1 MFSIFRDADQLEN
14 VEEQLHT
21 MLASCED
28 AYRLATTAAF
38 GEADVSEAGDQLM
51 ALDKAINKT
60 ERSIRRELLV
70 HGTVKGAD
78 VDQGLMLT
86 YMSLAKDIE
95 RIGDKCKDIWELAE
109 IGANLGISED
119 VEELQ
124 RHRVHVG
131 ELIAETLAAFTAQDT
146 ERVHEL
152 IPAIREDRDHY
163 DGHVT
168 ELVMSTR
175 PSHEASP
182 QALFYRYIKRL
193 SAHLSNILSSIVMPI
208 DRLDFYNPDKAIE
221 ETDPSG

>member
-14 VEEQLHT
+14 VEEQLHG

-38 GEADVSEAGDQLM
+38 GEADVVDAGDQLKS
-51 ALDKAINKT
+51 LDKEINKT
-60 ERSIRRELLV
+60 ERAIRRELLV
-70 HGTVKGAD
+70 HGTVRGAD

-109 IGANLGISED
+109 MGADLSTSENVD
-119 VEELQ
+119 ELE
-124 RHRVHVG
+124 RHRSHVA
-131 ELIAETLAAFTAQDT
+131 ELISETLAAFTSQDT

-152 IPAIREDRDHY
+152 IPTIREDRDHY
-163 DGHVT
+163 DKHVT
-168 ELVMSTR
+168 ELVMSTL
-175 PSHEASP
+175 PSRDASP

-221 ETDPSG
+221 DAESSD

>member
-78 VDQGLMLT
+78 VDQARCRRAR
-86 YMSLAKDIE
+86 S
-95 RIGDKCKDIWELAE
+95 
-109 IGANLGISED
+109 
-119 VEELQ
+119 
-124 RHRVHVG
+124 
-131 ELIAETLAAFTAQDT
+131 
-146 ERVHEL
+146 
-152 IPAIREDRDHY
+152 
-163 DGHVT
+163 
-168 ELVMSTR
+168 
-175 PSHEASP
+175 
-182 QALFYRYIKRL
+182 
-193 SAHLSNILSSIVMPI
+193 
-208 DRLDFYNPDKAIE
+208 
-221 ETDPSG
+221 

>member
-14 VEEQLHT
+14 VEEQLHE

-28 AYRLATTAAF
+28 TYRLATTAVF
-38 GEADVSEAGDQLM
+38 GEADVAASGEQLK

-70 HGTVKGAD
+70 HGTVRGAD

-109 IGANLGISED
+109 MGADLSISED

-124 RHRVHVG
+124 SHREDIAG
-131 ELIAETLAAFTAQDT
+131 LISETLIAFTSQDT

-152 IPAIREDRDHY
+152 IPKIREDGDHY
-163 DGHVT
+163 DNHVT
-168 ELVMSTR
+168 ELVMSQR
-175 PSHEASP
+175 PSREAAP
-182 QALFYRYIKRL
+182 QALFYRYVKRL

-221 ETDPSG
+221 ETTISE

>member
-14 VEEQLHT
+14 VEEQLHG

-28 AYRLATTAAF
+28 AYRLATTAVF
-38 GEADVSEAGDQLM
+38 GETDVTKAGTQLWK
-51 ALDKAINKT
+51 LDKEINRT

-95 RIGDKCKDIWELAE
+95 RIGDKCKDVWELAGM
-109 IGANLGISED
+109 GANLSMSGD

-124 RHRVHVG
+124 RHRVQVA
-131 ELIAETLAAFTAQDT
+131 ELISETLAAFTSQDT

-152 IPAIREDRDHY
+152 IPAIREDGDHY
-163 DGHVT
+163 DEHVT

-208 DRLDFYNPDKAIE
+208 DRLDFYNPNKAIE
-221 ETDPSG
+221 ETD